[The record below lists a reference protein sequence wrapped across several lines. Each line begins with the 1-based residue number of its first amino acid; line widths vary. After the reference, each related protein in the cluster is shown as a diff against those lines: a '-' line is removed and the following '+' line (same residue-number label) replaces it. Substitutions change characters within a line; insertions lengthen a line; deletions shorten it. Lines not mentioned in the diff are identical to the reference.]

1 MTSSINN
8 RINNLIFSFSLK
20 GDFNKKG
27 FHLDYENGEYRQ
39 VELAK
44 IIRGVIE
51 EYALTPDEIK
61 KFSSIA
67 DWDEMRRHAW
77 KRISTAHKNKK
88 GDYGEVLLYI
98 LLNYFYKI
106 EKFTTK
112 VRLRSALGDQIK
124 GFDCAH
130 FEKKGD
136 NLTFWLGEA
145 KLRKDFSS
153 AISSVFDSIET
164 LTNINKIKDEFIIL
178 STEIEVADKEL
189 KNNIITE
196 LSGGKS
202 IDKIS
207 IKIPVLVSYEFSKLK
222 EYSETSEL
230 FRTELESH
238 FIKKFKKIENMKN
251 EKNLKFDFLFFL
263 LPLENMDNFKSLLE
277 IYEDGNR

>member
-1 MTSSINN
+1 MARIIND
-8 RINNLIFSFSLK
+8 RIKNLIFSFSLK
-20 GDFNKKG
+20 GALSKEG
-27 FHLDYENGEYRQ
+27 YHLDYEDGKYRQ
-39 VELAK
+39 TELAK

-51 EYALTPDEIK
+51 EYALTRDEIE
-61 KFSSIA
+61 KFSSLG

-112 VRLRSALGDQIK
+112 VRLKSALGDQVK

-130 FEKKGD
+130 FEKDGD
-136 NLTFWLGEA
+136 GLTFWVGEA
-145 KLRKDFSS
+145 KLRKSFSS
-153 AISSVFDSIET
+153 AITSVFKSIET
-164 LTNINKIKDEFIIL
+164 LTNIDKMKDEFIIL
-178 STEIEVADKEL
+178 TTEIEINDEEL
-189 KNNIITE
+189 KDKIITE

-207 IKIPVLVSYEFSKLK
+207 IKIPVLVSYEFSKLGNYNDTC
-222 EYSETSEL
+222 EY
-230 FRTELESH
+230 FKAELEKH
-238 FIKKFKKIENMKN
+238 FISKFDKIDKMLKEN
-251 EKNLKFDFLFFL
+251 NLKFEFLFFL
-263 LPLENMDNFKSLLE
+263 LPLENMDKFKSLLE